1 MTPIWTLPSW
11 PQFSCDSAE
20 LEPLLVQVAE
30 LLGRVKGLHAG
41 LLPKERER
49 IILMEI
55 TQEALHSFSIEGV
68 KLNPDE
74 IEASVVASLSAG
86 NRAGVSRRSDA
97 IVQIMIEARDPAIKL
112 DQNRLFKWH
121 RLLFQGTEQEEV
133 GRWRSFDLNIVKT
146 ARADHEKILYA
157 APPPDRLDKDMTD
170 WFAALKQPWLRSTP
184 IHAALMHLWFESIH
198 PFSDGNGRIGRTIIE
213 HIFARSGALPFS
225 LSRQIEADKKAYYA
239 ALQAGRGVR
248 DGSINAT
255 PFIRWFLETMI
266 KAADRGLDEA
276 RFLIQSNQFFLTYT
290 TLRLR
295 QEAVLRRLFQ
305 EGAERVAM
313 GLSAKTYGK
322 IAKTSPA
329 TTTRDLNGM
338 VAAGALIKS
347 DQGGRSTRYFLSL
360 PQ

>member
-11 PQFSCDSAE
+11 PHFSYDSAE
-20 LEPLLVQVAE
+20 LEPLLVHVAE

-41 LLPKERER
+41 LSPKEHER

-68 KLNPDE
+68 RLNPDE
-74 IEASVVASLSAG
+74 IEASVVASLSAR

-97 IVQIMIEARDPAIKL
+97 VVQIMIEARDPAIEL
-112 DQNRLFKWH
+112 DQNRLFNWH
-121 RLLFQGTEQEEV
+121 RLLFQGTEQEET
-133 GRWRSFDLNIVKT
+133 GQWRSFDLNIVKS
-146 ARADHEKILYA
+146 ARADREEILYA
-157 APPPDRLDKDMTD
+157 APPPDRLDKDMAD
-170 WFAALKQPWLRSTP
+170 WFAALGQPSNRSTP

-213 HIFARSGALPFS
+213 HVFARSGALPFS

-255 PFIRWFLETMI
+255 PFVKWFLGTMI

-276 RFLIQSNQFFLTYT
+276 RFLIQRNQYFLTHT
-290 TLRLR
+290 KLRPR

-305 EGAERVAM
+305 EGTERVAL

-329 TTTRDLNGM
+329 TTTRDLNEM
-338 VAAGALIKS
+338 IAADALIKS
-347 DQGGRSTRYFLSL
+347 DQGGRSTRYFLNL